1 MLIASWDFW
10 DGYLTFLFDI
20 LLEVK
25 KDLVIVM
32 TENPLQMRIFG
43 FLSERLLNAYLSYH
57 KKNEGLKVHY
67 LPLTLIS

>member
-1 MLIASWDFW
+1 MLIASWNFW

-25 KDLVIVM
+25 KDLVIS
-32 TENPLQMRIFG
+32 ENPLQTRIFG
-43 FLSERLLNAYLSYH
+43 NLSERLLNTYLRYN

-67 LPLTLIS
+67 LPLTKIS